1 MMTTLIIYVI
11 NRTCIINAFDIIIL
25 QRIPIN
31 ALYKKNFKI
40 SKGESEERQTIQWP
54 KQIIERQTM
63 VDITLQRK

>member
-31 ALYKKNFKI
+31 TLYKNNFKI
-40 SKGESEERQTIQWP
+40 SKG
-54 KQIIERQTM
+54 
-63 VDITLQRK
+63 